1 MMVEQP
7 SILVR
12 LVHSVPHINIT
23 LHRVNNTFDPKSV
36 IYIEVSVISLSLRF
50 FPFFACVFFILSFY
64 SFVQFLLLW
73 FALCAIASDFVL
85 RGNNGHDRGHVR
97 RRRRR
102 QKEKN

>member
-36 IYIEVSVISLSLRF
+36 IYVEVSVISLSSLS
-50 FPFFACVFFILSFY
+50 PCIFI
-64 SFVQFLLLW
+64 
-73 FALCAIASDFVL
+73 
-85 RGNNGHDRGHVR
+85 
-97 RRRRR
+97 
-102 QKEKN
+102 